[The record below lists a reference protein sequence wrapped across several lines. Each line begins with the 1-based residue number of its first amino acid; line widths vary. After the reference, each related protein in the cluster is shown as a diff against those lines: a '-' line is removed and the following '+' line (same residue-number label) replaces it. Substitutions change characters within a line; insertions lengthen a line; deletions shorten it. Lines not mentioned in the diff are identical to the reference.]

1 MSKDVNKTTSSEDNI
16 NDGRAIGSPLPPHT
30 LSRTARAFVENQ
42 NQCALCNSVLVIK
55 VESYLEDYYLR
66 EEAECPTCKIKTRVK
81 NHKLQ

>member
-1 MSKDVNKTTSSEDNI
+1 MTRYNGQVRSKNELT
-16 NDGRAIGSPLPPHT
+16 
-30 LSRTARAFVENQ
+30 ENEQLFIETQ
-42 NQCALCNSVLVIK
+42 NQCALCSSDLNIT